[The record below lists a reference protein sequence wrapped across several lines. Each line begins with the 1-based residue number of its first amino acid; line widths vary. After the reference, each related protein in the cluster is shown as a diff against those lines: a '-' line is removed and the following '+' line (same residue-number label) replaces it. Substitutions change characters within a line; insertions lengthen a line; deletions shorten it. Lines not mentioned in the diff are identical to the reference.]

1 MSRLAAFAAVVAVFV
16 GLSAAGAQATVPPPS
31 EPATTAQE
39 APATSTA
46 AAGTAGTSVPTAP
59 VAERGGASA
68 VDITKA
74 EDEAW
79 TVRRIAT
86 TVGVV
91 VVALAIAGYVYGRVR
106 SHHRPASSSLVRT
119 TE

>member
-1 MSRLAAFAAVVAVFV
+1 
-16 GLSAAGAQATVPPPS
+16 
-31 EPATTAQE
+31 
-39 APATSTA
+39 
-46 AAGTAGTSVPTAP
+46 VPTAP

-119 TE
+119 SE